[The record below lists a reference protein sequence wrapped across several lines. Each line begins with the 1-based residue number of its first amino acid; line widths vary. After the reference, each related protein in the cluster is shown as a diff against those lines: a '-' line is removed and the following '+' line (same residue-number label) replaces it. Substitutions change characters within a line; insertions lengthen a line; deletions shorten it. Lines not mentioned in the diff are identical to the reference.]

1 MEWDRGRSGGRELI
15 DFASR
20 PPSRGLE
27 FNARL
32 SVGAVTLTHC
42 TSRPIEGRH
51 VGAAQIT
58 AAIHDGATFDMDWRG
73 GRATACDQAQSR
85 MVAFTLE
92 TGVFPSGFAATRRLP
107 SSLSRS
113 KRLSSRRYGGKPSTA
128 SVIASSEL
136 RSVSRIR

>member
-51 VGAAQIT
+51 LGAAQIT
-58 AAIHDGATFDMDWRG
+58 
-73 GRATACDQAQSR
+73 
-85 MVAFTLE
+85 
-92 TGVFPSGFAATRRLP
+92 
-107 SSLSRS
+107 
-113 KRLSSRRYGGKPSTA
+113 
-128 SVIASSEL
+128 
-136 RSVSRIR
+136 

>member
-20 PPSRGLE
+20 PPPRDLE

-51 VGAAQIT
+51 LGAAQIT
-58 AAIHDGATFDMDWRG
+58 AAIHDAR
-73 GRATACDQAQSR
+73 RCDPQNAQILLL
-85 MVAFTLE
+85 V
-92 TGVFPSGFAATRRLP
+92 
-107 SSLSRS
+107 
-113 KRLSSRRYGGKPSTA
+113 KRP
-128 SVIASSEL
+128 
-136 RSVSRIR
+136 SRIGSEPLRVEPL

>member
-15 DFASR
+15 DFASS

-51 VGAAQIT
+51 LGAAQHYHIIGNCMRWT
-58 AAIHDGATFDMDWRG
+58 FHFAISCRG
-73 GRATACDQAQSR
+73 DDFVPCLHRRGPKGSMRSCRCEMTLDVEGVVDCR
-85 MVAFTLE
+85 MH
-92 TGVFPSGFAATRRLP
+92 
-107 SSLSRS
+107 
-113 KRLSSRRYGGKPSTA
+113 
-128 SVIASSEL
+128 
-136 RSVSRIR
+136 